1 MRKLMNLCAY
11 MLLAS
16 YCIAT
21 GLLALGAF
29 GNQWAQQL
37 LLNLVK

>member
-16 YCIAT
+16 YCGAMS
-21 GLLALGAF
+21 LLALGAF
-29 GNQWAQQL
+29 GNQWAQEL
-37 LLNLVK
+37 LINLVK